1 MREEMESLWGA
12 MKVSHYKRTIDQL
25 TRSIR
30 DTQSLEDALKVALEM
45 VMRAAHAE
53 TGTFWFYDRFKDG
66 RICAKAVCG
75 GSDLSAIRL
84 LPGEGI
90 AGQVIQSRKSVIIQD
105 CQADPRWAGRVDQKT
120 GFQTKSMICVPL
132 ALEDVVFGCI
142 QIINKTDGVAFD
154 EEDLAFV
161 ERLAAE
167 ISVLL
172 KHQGLLEDFVS
183 LTRKAEN
190 GGNGAVLFRDIF
202 LAASENELDYQL
214 RSIPEFSALRTSDQ
228 QEVLRRAKEI
238 RGYFVK
244 TDRHTR

>member
-30 DTQSLEDALKVALEM
+30 DTQSLEDALKAALEM

-66 RICAKAVCG
+66 RIRAKAVCG

-90 AGQVIQSRKSVIIQD
+90 AGQVIQSGRSDIIQD

-120 GFQTKSMICVPL
+120 GFRTKSMICVPL

>member
-12 MKVSHYKRTIDQL
+12 MKVSHYRRTIDQL

-30 DTQSLEDALKVALEM
+30 DTQSLEDALKAAMEM

-66 RICAKAVCG
+66 RICAKAVGG

-90 AGQVIQSRKSVIIQD
+90 AGQVIQSGKSVIIQD

-142 QIINKTDGVAFD
+142 QIINKTDGMAFD
-154 EEDLAFV
+154 EEDMSFV

-172 KHQGLLEDFVS
+172 ERQGLLDDFVA
-183 LTRKAEN
+183 LARKNEN
-190 GGNGAVLFRDIF
+190 GVLFRDVF
-202 LAASENELDYQL
+202 LAASEKELEGQL
-214 RSIPEFSALRTSDQ
+214 ERMPEFTALRAADQ
-228 QEVLRRAKEI
+228 QEVIRRVKEI
-238 RGYFVK
+238 RAYFMK
-244 TDRHTR
+244 TGRHTR

>member
-12 MKVSHYKRTIDQL
+12 MKGSHYKRTIDQL

-30 DTQSLEDALKVALEM
+30 DTNSLEDALQTALDM
-45 VMRAAHAE
+45 VMHAVHAE

-75 GSDLSAIRL
+75 ASDLSAIRL

-90 AGQVIQSRKSVIIQD
+90 AGQVIQSGKSVIIQN

-154 EEDLAFV
+154 EEDLTFV

-167 ISVLL
+167 ISLLL
-172 KHQGLLEDFVS
+172 KHQGLLEDFVA
-183 LTRKAEN
+183 LTRKAEA
-190 GGNGAVLFRDIF
+190 GGREAILFRDVF
-202 LAASENELDYQL
+202 LATSEKELDYQL
-214 RSIPEFSALRTSDQ
+214 RSIPEFSALRAADQ
-228 QEVLRRAKEI
+228 QEVLRRAREI
-238 RGYFVK
+238 RTYFVK
-244 TDRHTR
+244 ADRHTR

>member
-30 DTQSLEDALKVALEM
+30 DTKSLEDALQVALEM
-45 VMRAAHAE
+45 VMHAVHAE
-53 TGTFWFYDRFKDG
+53 TGTFWFYERFKDG
-66 RICAKAVCG
+66 RICAKAVYD

-90 AGQVIQSRKSVIIQD
+90 AGQVIQTGKNVIIQD
-105 CQADPRWAGRVDQKT
+105 CQSDPRWAGRVDKKT

-132 ALEDVVFGCI
+132 SLEDIVFGCI

-154 EEDLAFV
+154 EKDLVFV
-161 ERLAAE
+161 ERLASE

-172 KHQGLLEDFVS
+172 KHQGLLEEFVAMAKTTEATGKKEVS
-183 LTRKAEN
+183 FFD
-190 GGNGAVLFRDIF
+190 VF
-202 LAASENELDYQL
+202 LADSEKELDYQM
-214 RSIPEFSALRTSDQ
+214 RSIPEFAALRHADQ
-228 QEVLRRAKEI
+228 QEVLRMAQAIRKYFTKAKK
-238 RGYFVK
+238 YF
-244 TDRHTR
+244 

>member
-12 MKVSHYKRTIDQL
+12 MKGSHYKRTIDQL

-30 DTQSLEDALKVALEM
+30 DTNSLEDALQTALDM
-45 VMRAAHAE
+45 VMHAVHAE
-53 TGTFWFYDRFKDG
+53 TGTFWFYDRFKVG

-75 GSDLSAIRL
+75 ASDLSAIRL

-90 AGQVIQSRKSVIIQD
+90 AGQVIQSGKSVIIQN

-154 EEDLAFV
+154 EEDLTFV

-167 ISVLL
+167 ISLLL
-172 KHQGLLEDFVS
+172 KHQGLLEDFVA
-183 LTRKAEN
+183 LTRKAEA
-190 GGNGAVLFRDIF
+190 GGREAILFRDVF
-202 LAASENELDYQL
+202 LATSEKELDYQL
-214 RSIPEFSALRTSDQ
+214 RSIPEFSALRTADQ
-228 QEVLRRAKEI
+228 QEVLRRAREI
-238 RGYFVK
+238 RTYFVK
-244 TDRHTR
+244 ADRHTR

>member
-1 MREEMESLWGA
+1 MRDEMESLWGA

-30 DTQSLEDALKVALEM
+30 DTQSPEDAMKVSLEM
-45 VMRAAHAE
+45 VMRAVHAE

-66 RICAKAVCG
+66 RICAKAVYN

-90 AGQVIQSRKSVIIQD
+90 AGQVIQSGKSVIIQD

-154 EEDLAFV
+154 DKDLNFA
-161 ERLAAE
+161 ERLSAE
-167 ISVLL
+167 ISVPL
-172 KHQGLLEDFVS
+172 KHQGLLEDFVA
-183 LTRKAEN
+183 LTRSAEST
-190 GGNGAVLFRDIF
+190 GKKEITF
-202 LAASENELDYQL
+202 LDVFMADSEKELDYQL
-214 RSIPEFSALRTSDQ
+214 RSIPEFAALRTADQ
-228 QEVLRRAKEI
+228 QDVLRMAVEI
-238 RGYFVK
+238 RKYFVK
-244 TDRHTR
+244 TKNRFR

>member
-30 DTQSLEDALKVALEM
+30 DTQSLEDALKAALEM

-90 AGQVIQSRKSVIIQD
+90 AGQVIQSGKSVIIQD

-183 LTRKAEN
+183 LTRKAES
-190 GGNGAVLFRDIF
+190 GGNGAVLFRDVF

-238 RGYFVK
+238 RSYFVK

>member
-12 MKVSHYKRTIDQL
+12 MKGSHYKRTIDQL

-30 DTQSLEDALKVALEM
+30 DTNSLEDALQTALDM
-45 VMRAAHAE
+45 VMHAVHAE

-75 GSDLSAIRL
+75 ASDLSAIRL

-90 AGQVIQSRKSVIIQD
+90 AGQVIQSGKSVIIQN
-105 CQADPRWAGRVDQKT
+105 CQTDPRWAGRVDQKT

-154 EEDLAFV
+154 EEDLTFV

-167 ISVLL
+167 ISLLL
-172 KHQGLLEDFVS
+172 KHQGLLEDFVA
-183 LTRKAEN
+183 LTRKAEA
-190 GGNGAVLFRDIF
+190 GGREAILFRDDF
-202 LAASENELDYQL
+202 LATSEKELDYQL
-214 RSIPEFSALRTSDQ
+214 RSIPEFSALRTADQ
-228 QEVLRRAKEI
+228 QEVLRRAREI
-238 RGYFVK
+238 RTYFVK
-244 TDRHTR
+244 ADRHTR